1 MGSLVS
7 TQKGSMAVSLKSI
20 ELAFRELVGPEFAK
34 AVTTCVASMDW
45 ADDEIAQAQRRH
57 PDITDVLYHSFSLL
71 TATHDRMSTEF
82 IYRPHA
88 RELTERVAAGTST
101 KPGTSVEVALSLMQA
116 SLVTPLNTTAFG
128 LYLRMW
134 RCADLPSLGGPIQD
148 LDDHYEA
155 IAASSIDDLES
166 VARHKLSVP
175 DRVLTLVT
183 CEGRH
188 HGEPVDCRLATAR
201 AA

>member
-7 TQKGSMAVSLKSI
+7 TQKGSMALSLTSI
-20 ELAFRELVGPEFAK
+20 ELAFRDLVGPEFAK

-71 TATHDRMSTEF
+71 RATHDRMSTEF

-101 KPGTSVEVALSLMQA
+101 KPGTSVEVAFVADAGQ
-116 SLVTPLNTTAFG
+116 PRNTVEHHRVRPIPADVALRG
-128 LYLRMW
+128 LTYSGRP
-134 RCADLPSLGGPIQD
+134 DPGP
-148 LDDHYEA
+148 
-155 IAASSIDDLES
+155 
-166 VARHKLSVP
+166 R
-175 DRVLTLVT
+175 
-183 CEGRH
+183 
-188 HGEPVDCRLATAR
+188 
-201 AA
+201 

>member
-1 MGSLVS
+1 
-7 TQKGSMAVSLKSI
+7 
-20 ELAFRELVGPEFAK
+20 
-34 AVTTCVASMDW
+34 MDW
-45 ADDEIAQAQRRH
+45 AEDEIAQAQLRH
-57 PDITDVLYHSFSLL
+57 PDITDVLHHSFALL

-82 IYRPHA
+82 IYRAHA
-88 RELTERVAAGTST
+88 RELIERVATGVLT
-101 KPGTSVEVALSLMQA
+101 KPGTSIEVALSLMQA

-134 RCADLPSLGGPIQD
+134 RCANLPALGGPIQD
-148 LDDHYEA
+148 LDHHYEA
-155 IAASSIDDLES
+155 IVATSIDDLES
-166 VARHKLSVP
+166 VARRKLSVS

-183 CEGRH
+183 CEGFH